1 MWQGGFLQ
9 KDENEGWDLYENLAE
24 KTFQWE
30 PTSETSRNPNSIS
43 SKGGLHSIESSIA
56 NEAKLANLARRLEAL
71 ETKEPSPV
79 NQVSPNQFPTPGCTY
94 CQAMNHVFE
103 ECPVFQAQQQYH
115 EPMNAA
121 FSRPNN
127 NPYAPTYNPG
137 WRNHPNFSW
146 SQNNNDHSR
155 SNHASH
161 FHHANNS
168 SNHQP
173 NFSNFHNNS
182 PNHPPN
188 FSTINKTFP
197 TKLHNPPSR
206 ILN

>member
-1 MWQGGFLQ
+1 MSSSWNREMATMSNSLWWFRLFHQNPLRKYVPRRFLQ
-9 KDENEGWDLYENLAE
+9 KDENEGWDLYENLTE
-24 KTFQWE
+24 KTIQWE
-30 PTSETSRNPNSIS
+30 PTSETSRNLNSIS

-56 NEAKLANLARRLEAL
+56 NEAKLANLERRLEVL
-71 ETKEPSPV
+71 KTKEPSQV

-94 CQAMNHVFE
+94 RQAMNHVFE

-146 SQNNNDHSR
+146 S
-155 SNHASH
+155 
-161 FHHANNS
+161 
-168 SNHQP
+168 
-173 NFSNFHNNS
+173 
-182 PNHPPN
+182 
-188 FSTINKTFP
+188 
-197 TKLHNPPSR
+197 
-206 ILN
+206 

>member
-1 MWQGGFLQ
+1 MCQGGLLQ
-9 KDENEGWDLYENLAE
+9 KDENEEWDLYENLAE
-24 KTFQWE
+24 KTIQWE

-56 NEAKLANLARRLEAL
+56 NEAKLANIARRLEAL

-127 NPYAPTYNPG
+127 NPYAPTYPDSSAL
-137 WRNHPNFSW
+137 NHP
-146 SQNNNDHSR
+146 
-155 SNHASH
+155 ASDDDREGEQIKSPI
-161 FHHANNS
+161 ACNKGVTAATEKGPKQAVPIDVIYIS
-168 SNHQP
+168 SDEEQ
-173 NFSNFHNNS
+173 
-182 PNHPPN
+182 
-188 FSTINKTFP
+188 
-197 TKLHNPPSR
+197 
-206 ILN
+206 